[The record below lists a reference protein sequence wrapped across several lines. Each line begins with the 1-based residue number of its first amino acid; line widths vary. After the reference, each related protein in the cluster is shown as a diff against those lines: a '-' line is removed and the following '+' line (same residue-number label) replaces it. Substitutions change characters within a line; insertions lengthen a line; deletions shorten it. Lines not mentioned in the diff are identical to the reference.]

1 MTLGVFHEKS
11 FDHGD
16 LSNEETIGNG
26 EKGEEDKAAATEASE
41 CED

>member
-1 MTLGVFHEKS
+1 MTLGICPGKS

-26 EKGEEDKAAATEASE
+26 ETGEEDKAAATEVSE
-41 CED
+41 CEN